1 MGGSFNLAPAF
12 GSPGL
17 PVSPA
22 AAIPRPVAAPGDV
35 DGARKSA
42 EDFTAF
48 FLSQSLESMYATVA
62 PNSVFGGGNG
72 EAVYRSLMIQEYGK
86 VMSRSNGLGI
96 VDAVQSEIL
105 RLQENA
111 K

>member
-1 MGGSFNLAPAF
+1 MSGFNLASTL

-17 PVSPA
+17 AAPSAATIPHPA
-22 AAIPRPVAAPGDV
+22 ALRGDV
-35 DGARKSA
+35 AGARKSA

-48 FLSQSLESMYATVA
+48 FLSQSLESMYANVA

-86 VMSRSNGLGI
+86 VMSQSNNGLGI
-96 VDAVQSEIL
+96 VDDVQREIL
-105 RLQENA
+105 RLQESI